1 MPKKEIQDL
10 EKLDKTLAKIEKRF
24 SKKLDSYYSQLEN
37 EALKKVSKYK
47 PGNEIKIADSKQA
60 GLDNLFRNHFK
71 NIERVT
77 TEFTKNE
84 LSGIFN
90 KPEDLEKIRLLKLD
104 KMNKYNIKYAKEL
117 SVKQVKDYQDKI
129 KDTLTN
135 ALKTN
140 PNLSTR
146 ELKELVKHD
155 TQSFKNVRIEAT
167 SETES
172 LRVANASKLELYKK
186 MNIKKVRS
194 IAVLDNRT
202 TALCR
207 SLHNRVFTIGSQAQ
221 LQTAIPRHVRCRSYY
236 VPEVK

>member
-24 SKKLDSYYSQLEN
+24 SEKLDKYYTELE
-37 EALKKVSKYK
+37 ASTLRKVSKYK
-47 PGNEIKIADSKQA
+47 AGDKIVIPDSKQA

-84 LSGIFN
+84 LTGIFN
-90 KPEDLEKIRLLKLD
+90 KSDDLEKIRLLKLD

-117 SVKQVKDYQDKI
+117 SSKQVKDYQDKI

-140 PNLSTR
+140 PKLSTKD
-146 ELKELVKHD
+146 LKELVKRD
-155 TQSFKNVRIEAT
+155 TQSFKNTRVDTTSTTEAT
-167 SETES
+167 RVKNES
-172 LRVANASKLELYKK
+172 NIELYKK
-186 MNIKKVRS
+186 MDLKKVRFIMTREKYLKNINCKCELYNQKVFFINSHNLPS
-194 IAVLDNRT
+194 IPQHPNCA
-202 TALCR
+202 CE
-207 SLHNRVFTIGSQAQ
+207 F
-221 LQTAIPRHVRCRSYY
+221 IPA
-236 VPEVK
+236 

>member
-24 SKKLDSYYSQLEN
+24 SEKLDKYYSELE
-37 EALKKVSKYK
+37 ASTLRKVSKYK
-47 PGNEIKIADSKQA
+47 AGDKIVIPDSKQA

-117 SVKQVKDYQDKI
+117 STKQVKDYQDKI

-140 PNLSTR
+140 PNLSTK
-146 ELKELVKHD
+146 ELKELVKRD
-155 TQSFKNVRIEAT
+155 TQSFKNVRVSAT
-167 SETES
+167 SETEAN
-172 LRVANASKLELYKK
+172 RVANASKLELYKK

-221 LQTAIPRHVRCRSYY
+221 LQSAPPRHVRCRSYY
-236 VPEVK
+236 VPEV

>member
-1 MPKKEIQDL
+1 MPKKQIQDL

-24 SKKLDSYYSQLEN
+24 STKLDKYYSDLESST
-37 EALKKVSKYK
+37 LRKVSKYK
-47 PGNEIKIADSKQA
+47 AGDKIIIPDSKQA

-84 LSGIFN
+84 LIGIFN

-117 SVKQVKDYQDKI
+117 SSKQVKDYQDKI

-140 PNLSTR
+140 PNLSTKD
-146 ELKELVKHD
+146 LKELVKRD
-155 TQSFKNVRIEAT
+155 TQSFKNTRVDTTSTTEAT
-167 SETES
+167 RVKNES
-172 LRVANASKLELYKK
+172 KIELYKK
-186 MNIKKVRS
+186 MNLKKVRFIMTREKYLKKINCKCELYNQKVFFINSPNLPS
-194 IAVLDNRT
+194 IPQHPNCA
-202 TALCR
+202 CE
-207 SLHNRVFTIGSQAQ
+207 F
-221 LQTAIPRHVRCRSYY
+221 IPA
-236 VPEVK
+236 